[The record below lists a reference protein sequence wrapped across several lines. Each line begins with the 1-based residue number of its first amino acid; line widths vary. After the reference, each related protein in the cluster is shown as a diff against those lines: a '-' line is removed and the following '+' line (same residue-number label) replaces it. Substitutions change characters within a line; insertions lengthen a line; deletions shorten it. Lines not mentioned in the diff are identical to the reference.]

1 MRGLITRQLRPPL
14 ESLLVMHVEAFR
26 HQVRISLFLGS
37 KLHFRCLLA
46 HVRRKS
52 KALRGFTLC
61 VGVKVRVWQRFL
73 GTTEAPCGPP
83 RFCSLTSE
91 DVDVTELRTIK
102 QHISL
107 RNLGRAL
114 ARSGILLSSAASPLP
129 LDPSAHAHV
138 QKKSFNNQTRQREL
152 GRNAGFPRGTPL
164 S

>member
-61 VGVKVRVWQRFL
+61 VGVWVRVWQRFL
-73 GTTEAPCGPP
+73 GTTEAPCGP
-83 RFCSLTSE
+83 
-91 DVDVTELRTIK
+91 RTIK

-138 QKKSFNNQTRQREL
+138 QKKRFNNQTRQREL
-152 GRNAGFPRGTPL
+152 GRAH
-164 S
+164 SYS